1 MLRALSLV
9 VALWCLLA
17 PRSALAF
24 ASTIRH
30 GYTQCTPCHVDPSG
44 SGTLTAYGRAIA
56 DEAIRMRFPG
66 ESEQGAEAA
75 PSAKFLW
82 GVDLPEELSLQ
93 GDVRYLHLESK
104 VEGAPNVSRSIWMQ
118 ADFSAAL
125 QTHGFVALGSIG
137 YADEGALPA
146 ALTRAPEKNLVSRQ
160 HWLGYSL
167 FNGALTLRAGR
178 FNLPFGLRV
187 MEHTL
192 WARAS
197 TRTSI
202 NADQQYGAS
211 AAYVGENFRA
221 ELMGIAGNL
230 QLRPDAFREGGYSG
244 YFEWQTPWKLTGG
257 VSSLVLHR
265 NLDPS
270 TLKETWRQVHGL
282 FGRWASP
289 WEPLVLMTEWD
300 YSLESPKYAP
310 RRKGFVGFLKA
321 DVEFIQGMHLIG
333 TLEERNIGANAPP
346 PSWGGWLSYAWFFAP
361 HADLRF
367 DSIYQSIGSNAGSTG
382 ALTFLL
388 QGHLYL

>member
-1 MLRALSLV
+1 MLRALALV
-9 VALWCLLA
+9 LALSCLLA

-24 ASTIRH
+24 ATTLRH

-44 SGTLTAYGRAIA
+44 SGTLTTYGRIIA

-66 ESEQGAEAA
+66 ESEEAAEAA

-82 GVDLPEELSLQ
+82 GVDLPEQLSLQ
-93 GDVRYLHLESK
+93 GDLRYLHLESK
-104 VEGAPNVSRSIWMQ
+104 VEGAPNVSRNVWMQ

-125 QTHGFVALGSIG
+125 QLHGFTALASVG
-137 YADEGALPA
+137 YADEGSLPA

-160 HWLGYSL
+160 HWLGYSFL
-167 FNGALTLRAGR
+167 NGALMVRAGR

-187 MEHTL
+187 IEHTL
-192 WARAS
+192 WARAL

-211 AAYVGENFRA
+211 AAWVGENFRT
-221 ELMGIAGNL
+221 ELMAIAGNL
-230 QLRPDAFREGGYSG
+230 QLRPDAFRERGYSG

-257 VSSLVLHR
+257 ASSLVVHR

-289 WEPLVLMTEWD
+289 WEPLVLMIEWD

-310 RRKGFVGFLKA
+310 RRKGVVGFLQA
-321 DVEFIQGMHLIG
+321 DVELIQGMHVIG
-333 TLEERNIGANAPP
+333 TGEARNVGTNGPP
-346 PSWGGWLSYAWFFAP
+346 VSWGTWLSYAWFFAP

-367 DSIYQSIGSNAGSTG
+367 DSIYQRLNASAGSTS
-382 ALTFLL
+382 AYSLLL